1 MTGGSRW
8 HIDDTSGKIK
18 LRWLL
23 LKEKVDVDVGVTV
36 AGEKMSW
43 WRMLGHY
50 WS

>member
-1 MTGGSRW
+1 V
-8 HIDDTSGKIK
+8 
-18 LRWLL
+18 
-23 LKEKVDVDVGVTV
+23 KEEVDVDIGVTV